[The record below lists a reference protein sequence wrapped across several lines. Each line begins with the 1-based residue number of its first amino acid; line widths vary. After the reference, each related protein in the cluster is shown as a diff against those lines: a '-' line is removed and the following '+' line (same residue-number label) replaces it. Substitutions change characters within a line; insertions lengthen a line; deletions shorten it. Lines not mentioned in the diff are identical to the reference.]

1 MNERPPVIN
10 EPTILVIASK
20 ADQLLID
27 YGSRDEDD
35 DVYKIVIRTTYGN
48 IKDLT
53 KSLIPVILKK
63 QKKLKKIQYD
73 VQQLVNFCKKNPTK
87 TYRLTIAECTEMFK
101 DLCETTTD
109 SILVSEIDDMESVSA
124 SVLAN
129 VRAAPLGNT
138 IVSKFCGYCGKAA
151 SLLCARCQ
159 QVAYCDATCQKFAW
173 PTHKAVCVRPKGCA
187 VPVAVR
193 APSAAASVPS
203 AAARAPSA
211 AASAPSAAASSVEGS
226 KGSSLPEP
234 NAAPSEGGRR
244 KRRRK
249 TLKKNKKGRHSRKA

>member
-1 MNERPPVIN
+1 
-10 EPTILVIASK
+10 
-20 ADQLLID
+20 
-27 YGSRDEDD
+27 
-35 DVYKIVIRTTYGN
+35 
-48 IKDLT
+48 
-53 KSLIPVILKK
+53 
-63 QKKLKKIQYD
+63 
-73 VQQLVNFCKKNPTK
+73 
-87 TYRLTIAECTEMFK
+87 MFK

-129 VRAAPLGNT
+129 VRAAPPGST

-159 QVAYCDATCQKFAW
+159 QVAYCDVKCQKAAW
-173 PTHKAVCVRPKGCA
+173 PTHKAVCVKQKGCA
-187 VPVAVR
+187 VPVAGAR
-193 APSAAASVPS
+193 ASSAAASVPS
-203 AAARAPSA
+203 RAPSA
-211 AASAPSAAASSVEGS
+211 AAPSVEES
-226 KGSSLPEP
+226 KGSSLPGS